1 MKLEH
6 GKYYTMSNGMAV
18 GPVRRVYPEVEQP
31 DAWAFYKDDVGDV
44 YEVVGL
50 FASSPLSIVVSII
63 EERTFPEPLPPIPID
78 FGPFLAEL
86 SALTMKYGFAIES
99 CCRCCGCLPYL
110 SDGNV
115 RGRYVTDKNGDNLE
129 WRDE

>member
-18 GPVRRVYPEVEQP
+18 GPVRRAYPEVEQP
-31 DAWAFYKDDVGDV
+31 DAWAFRKDDAGDV

-50 FASSPLSIVVSII
+50 SRASALSFVSVI
-63 EERTFPEPLPPIPID
+63 EERTFPEPPPPIPID

-86 SALTMKYGFAIES
+86 AALTMKYGFAIES
-99 CCRCCGCLPYL
+99 CCRCCGSPFLDQCDV
-110 SDGNV
+110 SS
-115 RGRYVTDKNGDNLE
+115 GRYVVDKNDDNLE